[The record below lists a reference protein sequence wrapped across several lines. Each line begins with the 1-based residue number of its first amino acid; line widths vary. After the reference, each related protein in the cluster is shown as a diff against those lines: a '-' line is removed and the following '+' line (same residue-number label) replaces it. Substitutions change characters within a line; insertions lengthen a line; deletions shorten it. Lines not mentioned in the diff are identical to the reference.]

1 MRQTMKM
8 LETSIFEVF
17 EKMFFL
23 YLEPVK
29 PTGAD
34 PCLKASIS
42 FTGAGEGTVD
52 LYLSSDLA
60 IRMAQNMLSI
70 EADEVDDNQ
79 REDCAREAVN
89 MICGHFLAMT
99 DRNGHYDLTIPR
111 CGPVDGPA
119 PDSTGRLD
127 YGVGD
132 EKWAMTMI
140 LSESAT
146 HSESGVN
153 EPGPAPGKGRAW

>member
-1 MRQTMKM
+1 MQQMMKM

-23 YLEPVK
+23 YLESIEP
-29 PTGAD
+29 AD
-34 PCLKASIS
+34 TEPCLKASIS
-42 FTGAGEGTVD
+42 FAGAGGGTVD
-52 LYLSSDLA
+52 LYLSDDLA

-99 DRNGHYDLTIPR
+99 DRNGCYDLTIPR
-111 CGPVDGPA
+111 CEPVEGPVPNAGE
-119 PDSTGRLD
+119 RLD

-132 EKWAMTMI
+132 ETWAMTVL
-140 LSESAT
+140 LSESDGG
-146 HSESGVN
+146 SGVN
-153 EPGPAPGKGRAW
+153 EPGAAPGKERAW